1 MIAKTVQHF
10 KESSFSEKLIYFY
23 VLMLPAPYWY
33 ISFLNKMIQ
42 PSDLVFFILFPVWC
56 LHKFGQ
62 KCTLSFNSE
71 NRIYLFAIAL
81 LVVTL
86 CSFINSINR
95 FHSMVD
101 WLGLLYLAVLFIII
115 TDIINTNEKLK
126 KLLIAYSLAAVIAA
140 LVGLGAFIHYLFTHN
155 PQTNPFLYFYSDEAS
170 VLFFPRIK
178 SSFYT
183 PNMFTVFE
191 HIGLTVLSGL
201 IFLIKKEKTTS
212 IFDFLLFVAIACVIV
227 SIALT
232 GSQTLAGVSL
242 TIFMITWLFRGKIM
256 TTIRYVAFLFTLIVI
271 IFGVCATIWTIY
283 PLEIKNDFQQGWLN
297 IQINT
302 AYSPHIIPSIYAISM
317 FKKHPILGVGIG
329 TFREQY
335 PKYIDMGI
343 NKFSSVNMEV
353 PVDRISDPHNTYT
366 GALAEW
372 GSLGFLAMIIFFI
385 QFIRMLI
392 WRNNF
397 GDSVLS
403 DGLRFSLLAGFVGF
417 LFNGLFIDI
426 IMMRHLWIFLAIICA
441 CSNIKMNNI
450 LHENINFKSS
460 C

>member
-1 MIAKTVQHF
+1 
-10 KESSFSEKLIYFY
+10 
-23 VLMLPAPYWY
+23 MLPAPYWY

-42 PSDLVFFILFPVWC
+42 PSDLVFFILFPAWC

-62 KCTLSFNSE
+62 KWTLSFNSE

-126 KLLIAYSLAAVIAA
+126 RLLISFSLAALIAA

-155 PQTNPFLYFYSDEAS
+155 LQANPFLHFHSDQSS
-170 VLFFPRIK
+170 VIFFPRIK
-178 SSFYT
+178 SFFYT
-183 PNMFTVFE
+183 PNMFAAFE

-201 IFLIKKEKTTS
+201 FFLIKKEKTVR
-212 IFDFLLFVAIACVIV
+212 IFDFLSFLAISCVIV
-227 SIALT
+227 SITLA
-232 GSQTLAGVSL
+232 GSQILAGVSL
-242 TIFMITWLFRGKIM
+242 TVFMTTWLFRGKIM
-256 TTIRYVAFLFTLIVI
+256 TTIRYVAFLSSFVVI

-283 PLEIKNDFQQGWLN
+283 PLEIKNDFQQRWLN

-329 TFREQY
+329 TFRDQY
-335 PKYIDMGI
+335 QKYTDI
-343 NKFSSVNMEV
+343 NKFSSVSMEV
-353 PVDRISDPHNTYT
+353 PIDISDPHNTYT

-441 CSNIKMNNI
+441 YSNIKMNNI